1 MSEIKIL
8 KRDGTKEP
16 LDLDKLHKVIFY
28 ACEGINGVSP
38 SQVEINSH
46 ISFYD
51 GMTTTEIQETMIKAA
66 ADLISEDDPNY
77 QIVAGR
83 LISYH

>member
-46 ISFYD
+46 I
-51 GMTTTEIQETMIKAA
+51 
-66 ADLISEDDPNY
+66 
-77 QIVAGR
+77 
-83 LISYH
+83 